1 MIRTTSVAA
10 GILILLCI
18 MCIVPV
24 LAAGSSG
31 YWNPWVTKTN
41 TTSATINWWQESAGK
56 DWTVKYANGSYY
68 DNHGVFDH
76 TMPDPDPDLVN
87 FHHVLITGLAPNTT
101 YKYLVEPSDN
111 SNIFAVRKFQTFPVS
126 GPFTFI
132 VISDSHA
139 SEKRFKYVGDALNNE
154 QGVLFVLHGGDYAN
168 NDNATEWTDFFNYG
182 DGMLANYSIFTNIG
196 NHEYHNITHDHSST
210 DAYEYRYAFDNPLN
224 YSFDCAGIRFVV
236 LDSPDPDS
244 TDDQNPTLAHTESQE
259 SWLKEQLDNKMSG
272 TFVIDHHPIWTYGR
286 ASPES
291 ALLPWETLFH
301 TYPISADFSGHIH
314 TYQRFSVNGIPY
326 FIVAN
331 GGGKFVSIN
340 DGKPY
345 PSSYVYGATKNLGYL
360 RVMVDPS
367 NNSATANEYFVAW
380 VEDYNTTTATVI
392 SPPLLADNITFPLR
406 AIRLTPT
413 PLGNSGGESDTV
425 ESGRGSSY
433 GITSPGGPAGST
445 VTVALNQ
452 AVTANAP
459 GADPSGTPPI
469 PVYMLVA
476 GAAGTAVVVC
486 GGFFVRRWWIRRKD
500 PTRFKK
506 YD

>member
-1 MIRTTSVAA
+1 MTRTTSMAA

-18 MCIVPV
+18 ICIVPV

-31 YWNPWVTKTN
+31 YWDPWVTKTN

-56 DWTVKYANGSYY
+56 DWTIKYASATYY
-68 DNHGVFDH
+68 NDHGDFDH
-76 TMPDPDPDLVN
+76 TVPDPDPDPAS
-87 FHHVLITGLAPNTT
+87 FHHVLITGLDPSTT
-101 YKYLVEPSDN
+101 YKYLVEPPDN
-111 SNIFAVRKFQTFPVS
+111 STIFAVRKFQTFPVS

-168 NDNATEWTDFFNYG
+168 NDNATEWTDFFTYG
-182 DGMLANYSIFTNIG
+182 DGMLANYSLFTNIG
-196 NHEYHNITHDHSST
+196 NHEYHHLASDDHFQT
-210 DAYEYRYAFDNPLN
+210 DPYEYRNAYDNPLN

-244 TDDQNPTLAHTESQE
+244 TDDQNPTPAHTESQE

-272 TFVIDHHPIWTYGR
+272 TFVIDHHPVWTYGR
-286 ASPES
+286 ASPEP

-301 TYPISADFSGHIH
+301 SYPVSADFAGHIH
-314 TYQRFSVNGIPY
+314 TYQRFSVEGIPY

-331 GGGKFVSIN
+331 GGGKFVSLN
-340 DGKPY
+340 DGQ
-345 PSSYVYGATKNLGYL
+345 PSPPSYVYGATKNLGYL

-367 NNSATANEYFVAW
+367 NNTATANEYFVAW
-380 VEDYNTTTATVI
+380 LEDYNSTTATVI

-406 AIRLTPT
+406 AILSAPAPT
-413 PLGNSGGESDTV
+413 P
-425 ESGRGSSY
+425 
-433 GITSPGGPAGST
+433 PAAGS
-445 VTVALNQ
+445 
-452 AVTANAP
+452 
-459 GADPSGTPPI
+459 SGTPPV

-486 GGFFVRRWWIRRKD
+486 GGLFVRRWWIRRKD